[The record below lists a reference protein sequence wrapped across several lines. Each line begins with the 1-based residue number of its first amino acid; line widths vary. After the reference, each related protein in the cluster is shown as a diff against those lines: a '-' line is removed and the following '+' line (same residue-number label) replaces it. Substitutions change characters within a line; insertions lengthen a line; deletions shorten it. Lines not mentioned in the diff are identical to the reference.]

1 MPCNP
6 SFARRAA
13 LALFLAAV
21 VGLVGCATGREM
33 TRVPVGYGQTGEA
46 SWYGKDFH
54 GRPTASGEP
63 YDMWAHTAAH
73 RTLPFHA
80 RVRVTLLETGASTV
94 VRINDRGPF
103 VKNRIIDLS
112 LAAAR
117 DLGLDRTGTGRV
129 RIEVIG
135 DDGVYLLQL
144 GSFKNRAN
152 AETLRDRVRAA
163 GYHAELQQAGGITRV
178 VIRNLDAASADRVTA
193 ELARRGFPTAL
204 RRLQSG

>member
-1 MPCNP
+1 MPHNP
-6 SFARRAA
+6 SATLRATLALTVAA
-13 LALFLAAV
+13 LLGMA
-21 VGLVGCATGREM
+21 GCATGPEM
-33 TRVPVGYGQTGEA
+33 TRVPVGYTQTGEA

-73 RTLPFHA
+73 RTLAFNS
-80 RVRVTLLETGASTV
+80 RVRVTHLGTGASTV

-117 DLGLDRTGTGRV
+117 DLGMDRTGTAQV
-129 RIEVIG
+129 RIQVVG

-144 GSFKNRAN
+144 ASFKDRAN
-152 AETLRDRVRAA
+152 AETLRDRVRGV
-163 GYHAELQQAGGITRV
+163 GYDAQLQQAGNIIRV
-178 VIRNLDAASADRVTA
+178 VIRDLDSAAADRVTA
-193 ELARRGFPTAL
+193 DLVRRGFPTPL
-204 RRLQSG
+204 RRVQTG